1 MADEQNLA
9 NSGAGEMGNANGPV
23 NAGVS
28 AKLPLKKPKTEQQK
42 ARERERR
49 KRRRRNKLKLQE
61 GADVPLVLPTQV
73 SEIPVELPQNAEIVE
88 SPEVLAEIEPVP
100 ENVPIFPPA
109 VESFPP
115 SEREVMVEPQEPER
129 VSQPVAEPV
138 IEPGLQTEPEPE
150 PVAEPVTE
158 LELEPEPESEPEPE
172 VAASPIEPDFVPL
185 VEDFPE
191 NRSDLLEDEAEVPN
205 KEVDSELVSEEDL
218 ESIRQAEARNLV
230 DDLHSESSGEQLE
243 ELPQKQWIFL
253 NLAKTVGGV
262 ILLVLLIVA
271 TFWLGSSLHL
281 MDQVKNWFAVKPG
294 QELVQGDNSRV
305 TLEMEL
311 LKKYGFQTA
320 KVAGANRGDLR
331 DLAYNVFFNANYFG
345 KLKDPISVD
354 ETGVSAALYYGFGRE
369 VDYISNKFVYYVK
382 VLAEVRSANVV
393 DVADVMNGKVRR
405 DQALDDYIA
414 DLKAIFE
421 SGNILRKE
429 INVQIDD
436 LKVSLNSLNPDK
448 DRYEVDFF
456 ASLAELEGEKAN
468 TLIAKFIET
477 SQKQSVLKAKL
488 AAMSKLAGYYESS
501 LITMKLRIEGLEKNR
516 QALIE
521 GVTFVEIPGSGI
533 DLIR

>member
-9 NSGAGEMGNANGPV
+9 NSGADEMGNANGPV
-23 NAGVS
+23 NAGVG
-28 AKLPLKKPKTEQQK
+28 AKLPIKKPKTEQQK

-49 KRRRRNKLKLQE
+49 KRRRRNKLKLEE
-61 GADVPLVLPTQV
+61 GQDVPLVLPTEVGQKV
-73 SEIPVELPQNAEIVE
+73 VEMPKNAEIVE
-88 SPEVLAEIEPVP
+88 SPEILAEIVEP
-100 ENVPIFPPA
+100 EDVPIVAPA
-109 VESFPP
+109 EVDLLPP
-115 SEREVMVEPQEPER
+115 SEREIELESEPSEPEQKLEPVVEPEPQLEPPES
-129 VSQPVAEPV
+129 VYQPIIESVA
-138 IEPGLQTEPEPE
+138 EPEPE
-150 PVAEPVTE
+150 
-158 LELEPEPESEPEPE
+158 LQPEPE
-172 VAASPIEPDFVPL
+172 VE
-185 VEDFPE
+185 VE
-191 NRSDLLEDEAEVPN
+191 V
-205 KEVDSELVSEEDL
+205 VSEEDL
-218 ESIRQAEARNLV
+218 ESVRQAEARNLV
-230 DDLHSESSGEQLE
+230 DDLHNDSSADQLE
-243 ELPQKQWIFL
+243 ELPQKQWIFM
-253 NLAKTVGGV
+253 NLAKTVGGAV
-262 ILLVLLIVA
+262 LGVLLLIGA
-271 TFWLGSSLHL
+271 FWLGSSLHVL
-281 MDQVKNWFAVKPG
+281 DRIQSLFNVKPG

-305 TLEMEL
+305 TLEIEL

-320 KVAGANRGDLR
+320 NIMGANRGDLR

-369 VDYISNKFVYYVK
+369 IEYISNKFIYYVK
-382 VLAEVRSANVV
+382 VLAEVRSANGVQV
-393 DVADVMNGKVRR
+393 TDVLKGKVRR
-405 DQALDDYIA
+405 DEALDDYIA

-421 SGNILRKE
+421 KGNILRKE

-468 TLIAKFIET
+468 SLIAKFIET
-477 SQKQSVLKAKL
+477 SQKQSALKAKL
-488 AAMSKLAGYYESS
+488 AAMSKLAAYYESS

>member
-23 NAGVS
+23 NAGAG
-28 AKLPLKKPKTEQQK
+28 AKLPIKKPKTEQQK

-61 GADVPLVLPTQV
+61 GADVPLVLPAKV
-73 SEIPVELPQNAEIVE
+73 ADIPVEIPKDAEIVE
-88 SPEVLAEIEPVP
+88 SPEVLAEIDTPP
-100 ENVPIFPPA
+100 ENVPIFPA
-109 VESFPP
+109 EVELLPP
-115 SEREVMVEPQEPER
+115 SEREVVVESEPE
-129 VSQPVAEPV
+129 
-138 IEPGLQTEPEPE
+138 
-150 PVAEPVTE
+150 
-158 LELEPEPESEPEPE
+158 LESVPEPEPE
-172 VAASPIEPDFVPL
+172 VSVPEAPIEPDFVPF
-185 VEDFPE
+185 VEDLPASG
-191 NRSDLLEDEAEVPN
+191 SDLLENEADVPN
-205 KEVDSELVSEEDL
+205 KEADAELFSEEDL
-218 ESIRQAEARNLV
+218 EGIRQAEARNLV
-230 DDLHSESSGEQLE
+230 DDLHNDSSTEQLE

-253 NLAKTVGGV
+253 NLAKTVGGAFV
-262 ILLVLLIVA
+262 VVVLLVVA
-271 TFWLGSSLHL
+271 FWLGSSLHL
-281 MDQVKNWFAVKPG
+281 LDQVKNWFAVKPG

-305 TLEMEL
+305 TLEVEL
-311 LKKYGFQTA
+311 LKKFGFQTA
-320 KVAGANRGDLR
+320 KVAGANRGDIR

-345 KLKDPISVD
+345 KLKDPISAD

-369 VDYISNKFVYYVK
+369 VTYISNKFIYYVK
-382 VLAEVRSANVV
+382 VLAEVRSANEVQ
-393 DVADVMNGKVRR
+393 VADVLNGKVRR
-405 DQALDDYIA
+405 DLALDDYIA

-477 SQKQSVLKAKL
+477 SQKQSALKAKL
-488 AAMSKLAGYYESS
+488 AAMSKLAAYYESS

-521 GVTFVEIPGSGI
+521 GVTFVEIPGSGV